1 MIKCTVMTMMMM
13 IAFDFTRFISDVLHP
28 WADGDHVQYP
38 ADGMVKMT
46 MMTMAMMMTMA
57 YHDDEDDDGNDD
69 DDDDDDRV
77 QQMVS
82 VAGICRLGKSCKQ
95 SQRFV

>member
-1 MIKCTVMTMMMM
+1 MIKCTVMTMM

>member
-1 MIKCTVMTMMMM
+1 MCYI
-13 IAFDFTRFISDVLHP
+13 P
-28 WADGDHVQYP
+28 DHVQYL

-46 MMTMAMMMTMA
+46 MMTMA
-57 YHDDEDDDGNDD
+57 YHDDEDDDDNDD